1 MPAHSSSSFLK
12 NYLGL
17 SLGTRLVSFLVL
29 RHACEWPP
37 GCGLCAQLTNGHRK
51 HGARQSPELRSPG
64 YAIMPSDAQLQAVE
78 APLAGSLQEGRSRCR
93 RAGHCPLTALALR
106 LGPLCIRSHTLSE
119 CSVCA
124 SPMHR
129 CTRWQHW
136 ARQPTARSGADRMQL
151 NCMII

>member
-17 SLGTRLVSFLVL
+17 SLGTKLVSYLVL

-78 APLAGSLQEGRSRCR
+78 APLASSLQRGRSRCR
-93 RAGHCPLTALALR
+93 RAGHCLLTALALS
-106 LGPLCIRSHTLSE
+106 LGPLSIRSHTL
-119 CSVCA
+119 
-124 SPMHR
+124 
-129 CTRWQHW
+129 
-136 ARQPTARSGADRMQL
+136 
-151 NCMII
+151 